1 MKSEVTV
8 VMYHYVRDLKNS
20 RYPNIKGLDIE
31 KFKKQIKF
39 FKENYNFIRMEDLI
53 EYYKSPNEKRLPE
66 KSILLTFDDG
76 YKDHYTYVL
85 PVLLENDIQGSFYI
99 PTKCFQ
105 DKKVLDVNKIHF
117 ILESCIGEEEKVLSE
132 IKEYLETNKDS
143 RISLS
148 YDDYFQEYAVAS
160 RFDKKEVIFIKRM
173 LQVALPED
181 YREKIVE
188 QLFKKYVCSIEN
200 KIISERAFWEEL
212 YLTPE
217 QIRAMEKLGMHIG
230 FHSHNH
236 VWLDSLKKEEQEFQ
250 IKSSINYF
258 KEIGIDTKKMTISY
272 PYGGYNEE
280 TIELMK
286 KYNIPLGF
294 TTEVEKID
302 LEKSDYLRLPRMDT
316 NDFYQG
322 E

>member
-1 MKSEVTV
+1 MKSEVTA

-39 FKENYNFIRMEDLI
+39 FKENYNFVRIEDLI
-53 EYYKSPNEKRLPE
+53 EYYKNPKEKELPE
-66 KSILLTFDDG
+66 KAILLTFDDG

-85 PVLLENDIQGSFYI
+85 PVLLENNIQGSFYI

-117 ILESCIGEEEKVLSE
+117 ILESCMGKEERILKE
-132 IKEYLETNKDS
+132 IEEYLERNKDS
-143 RISLS
+143 RISHS
-148 YDDYFQEYAVAS
+148 YNDYFKEYAVDS
-160 RFDKKEVIFIKRM
+160 RFDKKEIIFIKRM
-173 LQVALPED
+173 LQVVLPED
-181 YREKIVE
+181 YREKLVDI
-188 QLFKKYVCSIEN
+188 LFKKYVCTIGD

-217 QIRAMEKLGMHIG
+217 QIRMMEKLGMHIG

-236 VWLDSLKKEEQEFQ
+236 VWLNSLSKEEQEFQ
-250 IKSSINYF
+250 IKSSIDYF
-258 KEIGIDTKKMTISY
+258 KEIGVKTEKMTLSY

-280 TIELMK
+280 SVELIK
-286 KYNIPLGF
+286 KYEIPLAF
-294 TTEVEKID
+294 TTKVAIAD
-302 LEKSDYLRLPRMDT
+302 LNKDENYALPRLDT

-322 E
+322 

>member
-39 FKENYNFIRMEDLI
+39 FKENYNFVRIEDLI
-53 EYYKSPNEKRLPE
+53 EYYKNPKEKELPNKA
-66 KSILLTFDDG
+66 ILLTFDDG

-85 PVLLENDIQGSFYI
+85 PILLENNIQGSFYI

-117 ILESCIGEEEKVLSE
+117 ILESCIGEEEKILKE
-132 IKEYLETNKDS
+132 IEDYLEKNKDS
-143 RISLS
+143 RISLL
-148 YDDYFQEYAVAS
+148 YNDYFKEYAIDS

-173 LQVALPED
+173 LQVVLPED
-181 YREKIVE
+181 YRKKLVDI
-188 QLFKKYVCSIEN
+188 LFKKYVCTIGD

-217 QIRAMEKLGMHIG
+217 QIRMMEKLGMHIG
-230 FHSHNH
+230 FHSHDH
-236 VWLDSLKKEEQEFQ
+236 VWLSSLSKEEQEFQ

-258 KEIGIDTKKMTISY
+258 KEIGIKTEKMTLSY

-280 TIELMK
+280 SVELIK
-286 KYNIPLGF
+286 KYEIPLAF
-294 TTEVEKID
+294 TTKVAIAD
-302 LEKSDYLRLPRMDT
+302 LNKDENYALPRLDT

-322 E
+322 

>member
-39 FKENYNFIRMEDLI
+39 FKENYNFIKIEDLI
-53 EYYKSPNEKRLPE
+53 EYYKKPKEKKIPD
-66 KSILLTFDDG
+66 KAILLTFDDG

-85 PVLLENDIQGSFYI
+85 PVLLENNIQGSFYI

-117 ILESCIGEEEKVLSE
+117 ILESCIGNEGKILKE
-132 IKEYLETNKDS
+132 IEEYLKKNKDS
-143 RISLS
+143 RILLS
-148 YDDYFQEYAVAS
+148 YDKYFKEYAIPS
-160 RFDKKEVIFIKRM
+160 RFDNKEVIFIKRM
-173 LQVALPED
+173 LQVVLPED
-181 YREKIVE
+181 YREKLVDK
-188 QLFKKYVCSIEN
+188 LFTKYVCTIGN

-217 QIRAMEKLGMHIG
+217 QIRVMGKLGMHIG
-230 FHSHNH
+230 FHSHDH
-236 VWLDSLKKEEQEFQ
+236 VWLNSLSKEEQEFQ

-258 KEIGIDTKKMTISY
+258 KEIGLKTEKMTISY
-272 PYGGYNEE
+272 PYGEYNED

-286 KYNIPLGF
+286 NYNIPLGF
-294 TTEVEKID
+294 TTEVGKID
-302 LEKSDYLRLPRMDT
+302 LETSDYLKLSRLDT

>member
-1 MKSEVTV
+1 
-8 VMYHYVRDLKNS
+8 MYHYVRDLKNS

>member
-39 FKENYNFIRMEDLI
+39 FKENYNFVRIEDLI
-53 EYYKSPNEKRLPE
+53 EYYKNPKEKELPD
-66 KSILLTFDDG
+66 KAILLTFDDG

-85 PVLLENDIQGSFYI
+85 PILLENNIQGSFYI

-117 ILESCIGEEEKVLSE
+117 ILESCIGEEERILKE
-132 IKEYLETNKDS
+132 IEEYLEKNKDS

-148 YDDYFQEYAVAS
+148 YNEYFKEYAVDS
-160 RFDKKEVIFIKRM
+160 RFDTKEVIFIKRM
-173 LQVALPED
+173 LQVVLPED
-181 YREKIVE
+181 YRKKYVDI
-188 QLFKKYVCSIEN
+188 LFKKYVCTIGD
-200 KIISERAFWEEL
+200 KIISERTFWEEL

-217 QIRAMEKLGMHIG
+217 QIRMMEKLGMHIG
-230 FHSHNH
+230 FHSHDH
-236 VWLDSLKKEEQEFQ
+236 VWLNSLSKEEQEFQ

-258 KEIGIDTKKMTISY
+258 KEIGIKTEKMTLSY

-280 TIELMK
+280 SVELIK
-286 KYNIPLGF
+286 KYEIPLAF
-294 TTEVEKID
+294 TTKVAIAD
-302 LEKSDYLRLPRMDT
+302 LNKDKNYALPRLDT

-322 E
+322 

>member
-39 FKENYNFIRMEDLI
+39 FKENYNFVRIEDLI
-53 EYYKSPNEKRLPE
+53 EYYKNPKEKELPE
-66 KSILLTFDDG
+66 KAILLTFDDG
-76 YKDHYTYVL
+76 YKDHYNYVL
-85 PVLLENDIQGSFYI
+85 PVLLENNIQGSFYI

-117 ILESCIGEEEKVLSE
+117 ILESCIGKEEKILKE
-132 IKEYLETNKDS
+132 IEEYLEMNRDS

-148 YDDYFQEYAVAS
+148 YNDYFKEYAVDS

-173 LQVALPED
+173 LQVVLPED
-181 YREKIVE
+181 YREKLVDI
-188 QLFKKYVCSIEN
+188 LFKKYVCTIGD

-217 QIRAMEKLGMHIG
+217 QIRMMEKLGMHIG

-236 VWLDSLKKEEQEFQ
+236 VWLNSLSKEEQEFQ

-258 KEIGIDTKKMTISY
+258 KEIGVKTEKMTLSY

-280 TIELMK
+280 SVELIK
-286 KYNIPLGF
+286 KYEIPLAF
-294 TTEVEKID
+294 TTKVAIAD
-302 LEKSDYLRLPRMDT
+302 LDKDEDYALPRLDT

-322 E
+322 

>member
-20 RYPNIKGLDIE
+20 RYPNIKGLDID

-39 FKENYNFIRMEDLI
+39 FKENYNFIKIEDI
-53 EYYKSPNEKRLPE
+53 ITYYKNPKEKKLPE
-66 KSILLTFDDG
+66 KAILLTFDDG

-85 PVLLENDIQGSFYI
+85 PVLLENNIQGSFYI

-117 ILESCIGEEEKVLSE
+117 ILESCIGEEDKILKDIE
-132 IKEYLETNKDS
+132 EYLKINKDS
-143 RISLS
+143 RILLS
-148 YDDYFQEYAVAS
+148 YNDYFKEYAVVS

-173 LQVALPED
+173 LQVVLPED
-181 YREKIVE
+181 YRQKLVDI
-188 QLFKKYVCSIEN
+188 LFKKYVCTIGD
-200 KIISERAFWEEL
+200 KIISERTFWEEL

-217 QIRAMEKLGMHIG
+217 QIRIMEKLGMHIG
-230 FHSHNH
+230 FHSHDH
-236 VWLDSLKKEEQEFQ
+236 VWLNSLSKEEQEFQ

-258 KEIGIDTKKMTISY
+258 KEIGIKTGKMTLSY

-280 TIELMK
+280 SVELIK
-286 KYNIPLGF
+286 KYEVPLAF
-294 TTEVEKID
+294 TTKVAIAD
-302 LEKSDYLRLPRMDT
+302 LNKDEYYALPRLDT

-322 E
+322 

>member
-20 RYPNIKGLDIE
+20 RYPNIKGLDID
-31 KFKKQIKF
+31 KFKRQIKY

-53 EYYKSPNEKRLPE
+53 EYYKSPNKKSLPD

-85 PVLLENDIQGSFYI
+85 PVLLENNIQGSFYI

-117 ILESCIGEEEKVLSE
+117 ILESCIGEEEKILTE
-132 IKEYLETNKDS
+132 IKEYLEINKDS
-143 RISLS
+143 RISLL
-148 YDDYFQEYAVAS
+148 YNEYFREYAIAS
-160 RFDKKEVIFIKRM
+160 RFDKKEIIFIKRM
-173 LQVALPED
+173 LQVVLPED
-181 YREKIVE
+181 YREKLVDL
-188 QLFKKYVCSIEN
+188 LFKKYVCLIGD

-212 YLTPE
+212 YLTPD
-217 QIRAMEKLGMHIG
+217 QIRLMEKLGMHIG

-236 VWLDSLKKEEQEFQ
+236 VWLNSLSKEEQESQ

-258 KEIGIDTKKMTISY
+258 KEIGINTEKMTISY
-272 PYGGYNEE
+272 PYGGYNED

-286 KYNIPLGF
+286 KYKISLGF
-294 TTEVEKID
+294 TTEVKKVDLKI
-302 LEKSDYLRLPRMDT
+302 SDCLKLPRMDT
-316 NDFYQG
+316 NDFYQD
-322 E
+322 

>member
-8 VMYHYVRDLKNS
+8 VMYHYIRDLKNS

-31 KFKKQIKF
+31 KFKKQIKY
-39 FKENYNFIRMEDLI
+39 FKENYNFVRIEDLI
-53 EYYKSPNEKRLPE
+53 EYYKNPKEKELPE
-66 KSILLTFDDG
+66 KAILLTFDDG

-85 PVLLENDIQGSFYI
+85 PVLLENNIQGSFYI

-117 ILESCIGEEEKVLSE
+117 ILESCIDEEEKILKE
-132 IKEYLETNKDS
+132 MEEYLKKNKDS

-148 YDDYFQEYAVAS
+148 YDDYFKEYAVDS

-173 LQVALPED
+173 LQVVLPED
-181 YREKIVE
+181 YRKKLVDI
-188 QLFKKYVCSIEN
+188 LFKKYVCTIGD

-217 QIRAMEKLGMHIG
+217 QIRMMEKLGMHIG
-230 FHSHNH
+230 FHSHDH
-236 VWLDSLKKEEQEFQ
+236 VWLNSLSKEEQEFQ
-250 IKSSINYF
+250 IKSSIDYF
-258 KEIGIDTKKMTISY
+258 KEIGVKTEKMTLSY

-280 TIELMK
+280 SVELIK
-286 KYNIPLGF
+286 KYEIPLAF
-294 TTEVEKID
+294 TTKVAIAD
-302 LEKSDYLRLPRMDT
+302 LNKDENYALPRLDT

-322 E
+322 

>member
-39 FKENYNFIRMEDLI
+39 FKENYNFVRIEDLI
-53 EYYKSPNEKRLPE
+53 EYYKNPKEKELPE
-66 KSILLTFDDG
+66 KAILLTFDDG
-76 YKDHYTYVL
+76 YKDHYNYVL
-85 PVLLENDIQGSFYI
+85 PVLLENNIQGSFYI

-117 ILESCIGEEEKVLSE
+117 ILESCIGKEKRILKE
-132 IKEYLETNKDS
+132 IEEYLEKNKDS

-148 YDDYFQEYAVAS
+148 YNDYFKEYAVDS

-173 LQVALPED
+173 LQVVLPED
-181 YREKIVE
+181 YREKLVDI
-188 QLFKKYVCSIEN
+188 LFKKYVCTIGD

-217 QIRAMEKLGMHIG
+217 QIRMMEKLGMHIG

-236 VWLDSLKKEEQEFQ
+236 VWLNSLSKEEQEFQ

-258 KEIGIDTKKMTISY
+258 KEIGVKTEKMTLSY

-280 TIELMK
+280 SVELIK
-286 KYNIPLGF
+286 KYEIPLAF
-294 TTEVEKID
+294 TTKVAIAD
-302 LEKSDYLRLPRMDT
+302 LDKDEDYALPRLDT

-322 E
+322 

>member
-39 FKENYNFIRMEDLI
+39 FKENYNFVRIEDLI
-53 EYYKSPNEKRLPE
+53 EYYKNSKEKELPE
-66 KSILLTFDDG
+66 KAILLTFDDG

-85 PVLLENDIQGSFYI
+85 PVLLENNIQGSFYI

-117 ILESCIGEEEKVLSE
+117 ILESCIDEEEKILKE
-132 IKEYLETNKDS
+132 MEEYLKKNKDS

-148 YDDYFQEYAVAS
+148 YDDYFKEYAVDS

-173 LQVALPED
+173 LQVVLPED
-181 YREKIVE
+181 YRKKLVDI
-188 QLFKKYVCSIEN
+188 LFKKYVCTIGD

-217 QIRAMEKLGMHIG
+217 QIRMMEKLGMHIG
-230 FHSHNH
+230 FHSHDH
-236 VWLDSLKKEEQEFQ
+236 VWLNSLSKEEQEFQ
-250 IKSSINYF
+250 IKSSIDYF
-258 KEIGIDTKKMTISY
+258 KEIGVKTEKMTLSY

-280 TIELMK
+280 SVELIK
-286 KYNIPLGF
+286 KYGIPLAF
-294 TTEVEKID
+294 TTKVAVAD
-302 LEKSDYLRLPRMDT
+302 LNKDEDYALPRLDT

-322 E
+322 

>member
-39 FKENYNFIRMEDLI
+39 FKENYNFVRIEDLI
-53 EYYKSPNEKRLPE
+53 EYYKNPKEKELPD
-66 KSILLTFDDG
+66 KAILLTFDDG

-85 PVLLENDIQGSFYI
+85 PILLENNIQGSFYI

-117 ILESCIGEEEKVLSE
+117 ILESCIGEEERILKE
-132 IKEYLETNKDS
+132 IEEYLEKNKDS

-148 YDDYFQEYAVAS
+148 YNDYFKEYAVDS
-160 RFDKKEVIFIKRM
+160 RFDTKEVIFIKRM
-173 LQVALPED
+173 LQVVLPED
-181 YREKIVE
+181 YRKKLVDI
-188 QLFKKYVCSIEN
+188 LFKKYVCTIGD
-200 KIISERAFWEEL
+200 KIISERTFWEEL

-217 QIRAMEKLGMHIG
+217 QIRMMEKLGMHIG
-230 FHSHNH
+230 FHSHDH
-236 VWLDSLKKEEQEFQ
+236 VWLNSLSKEEQEFQ

-258 KEIGIDTKKMTISY
+258 KEIGIKTEKMTLSY

-280 TIELMK
+280 SVELIK
-286 KYNIPLGF
+286 KYEIPLAF
-294 TTEVEKID
+294 TTKVAIAD
-302 LEKSDYLRLPRMDT
+302 LNKDKNYALPRLDT

-322 E
+322 

>member
-39 FKENYNFIRMEDLI
+39 FKENYNFVRIEDLI
-53 EYYKSPNEKRLPE
+53 EYYKNPKEKELPE
-66 KSILLTFDDG
+66 KAILLTFDDG
-76 YKDHYTYVL
+76 YKDHYNYVL
-85 PVLLENDIQGSFYI
+85 PVLLENNIQGSFYI

-117 ILESCIGEEEKVLSE
+117 ILESCIGKEKRILKE
-132 IKEYLETNKDS
+132 IEEYLEKNKDS

-148 YDDYFQEYAVAS
+148 YNDYFKEYAVDS
-160 RFDKKEVIFIKRM
+160 RFDKKEIIFIKRM
-173 LQVALPED
+173 LQVVLPED
-181 YREKIVE
+181 YREKLVDI
-188 QLFKKYVCSIEN
+188 LFKKYVCTIGD

-217 QIRAMEKLGMHIG
+217 QIRMMEKLGMHIG

-236 VWLDSLKKEEQEFQ
+236 VWLNSLSKEEQEFQ

-258 KEIGIDTKKMTISY
+258 KEIGVKTEKMTLSY

-280 TIELMK
+280 SVELIK
-286 KYNIPLGF
+286 KYEVPLAF
-294 TTEVEKID
+294 TTKVAIAD
-302 LEKSDYLRLPRMDT
+302 LNKDEYYALPRLDT

-322 E
+322 

>member
-8 VMYHYVRDLKNS
+8 VMYHYVRDLKTS

>member
-20 RYPNIKGLDIE
+20 RYPNIRGLDIE
-31 KFKKQIKF
+31 KFEKQIKF

-53 EYYKSPNEKRLPE
+53 EYYKNPKKKELPG
-66 KSILLTFDDG
+66 KAILLTFDDG

-85 PVLLENDIQGSFYI
+85 PVLLENNIQGSFYI

-117 ILESCIGEEEKVLSE
+117 ILESCIDEEEKILKE
-132 IKEYLETNKDS
+132 IEEYLKKNKDS

-148 YDDYFQEYAVAS
+148 YDDYFKEYAVDS
-160 RFDKKEVIFIKRM
+160 RFDKKEIIFIKRM
-173 LQVALPED
+173 LQVVLPED
-181 YREKIVE
+181 YRKKLVDI
-188 QLFKKYVCSIEN
+188 LFKKYVCTIGD

-217 QIRAMEKLGMHIG
+217 QIRMMEKLGMHIG
-230 FHSHNH
+230 FHSHDH
-236 VWLDSLKKEEQEFQ
+236 VWLNSLSKEEQEFQ

-258 KEIGIDTKKMTISY
+258 KEIGIKTEKMTLSY

-280 TIELMK
+280 SVELIK
-286 KYNIPLGF
+286 KYEIPLAF
-294 TTEVEKID
+294 TTKVAIAD
-302 LEKSDYLRLPRMDT
+302 LNKDENYALPRLDT

-322 E
+322 

>member
-39 FKENYNFIRMEDLI
+39 FKENYNFVRIEDLI
-53 EYYKSPNEKRLPE
+53 EYYKNSKEKELPE
-66 KSILLTFDDG
+66 KAILLTFDDG

-85 PVLLENDIQGSFYI
+85 PVLLENNIQGSFYI

-117 ILESCIGEEEKVLSE
+117 ILECCIDEEEKILKE
-132 IKEYLETNKDS
+132 IEEYLKKNKDS

-148 YDDYFQEYAVAS
+148 YDDYFKEYAVDS

-173 LQVALPED
+173 LQVVLPED
-181 YREKIVE
+181 YRKKLVDI
-188 QLFKKYVCSIEN
+188 LFKKYVCTIGD

-217 QIRAMEKLGMHIG
+217 QIRMMEKLGMHIG

-236 VWLDSLKKEEQEFQ
+236 VWLNSLSKEEQEFQ

-258 KEIGIDTKKMTISY
+258 KEIGVKTEKMTLSY

-280 TIELMK
+280 SVELIK
-286 KYNIPLGF
+286 KYEIPLAF
-294 TTEVEKID
+294 TTKVAIAD
-302 LEKSDYLRLPRMDT
+302 LDKDEDYALPRLDT

-322 E
+322 

>member
-20 RYPNIKGLDIE
+20 RYPNIKGLDID

-39 FKENYNFIRMEDLI
+39 FKENYNFVRIEDLI
-53 EYYKSPNEKRLPE
+53 EYYKNPKEKELSD
-66 KSILLTFDDG
+66 KAILLTFDDG

-85 PVLLENDIQGSFYI
+85 PVLLENNIQGSFYI

-117 ILESCIGEEEKVLSE
+117 ILESCIGEEDKILKE
-132 IKEYLETNKDS
+132 IEEYLEKNKDS
-143 RISLS
+143 RILLS
-148 YDDYFQEYAVAS
+148 YDDYFKEYAVDS

-173 LQVALPED
+173 LQVVLPED
-181 YREKIVE
+181 YRKKLVDI
-188 QLFKKYVCSIEN
+188 LFKKYVCTIGD

-217 QIRAMEKLGMHIG
+217 QIRMMEKLGMHIG
-230 FHSHNH
+230 FHSHDH
-236 VWLDSLKKEEQEFQ
+236 VWLNSLSKEEQEFQ

-258 KEIGIDTKKMTISY
+258 KEIGIKTEKMTLSY

-280 TIELMK
+280 SVELIK
-286 KYNIPLGF
+286 KYEVPLAF
-294 TTEVEKID
+294 TTKVAIAD
-302 LEKSDYLRLPRMDT
+302 LNKDEYYALPRLDT

-322 E
+322 

>member
-39 FKENYNFIRMEDLI
+39 FKENYNFVRIEDLI
-53 EYYKSPNEKRLPE
+53 EYYKNPKEKELPNKA
-66 KSILLTFDDG
+66 ILLTFDDG

-85 PVLLENDIQGSFYI
+85 PILLENNIQGSFYI

-117 ILESCIGEEEKVLSE
+117 ILESCIEEEEKILKE
-132 IKEYLETNKDS
+132 IEEYLEKNKDS
-143 RISLS
+143 RILLS
-148 YDDYFQEYAVAS
+148 YDDYFKEYAVDS

-173 LQVALPED
+173 LQVVLPED
-181 YREKIVE
+181 YRKKLVDI
-188 QLFKKYVCSIEN
+188 LFKKYVCTIGD

-217 QIRAMEKLGMHIG
+217 QIRMMEKLGMHIG
-230 FHSHNH
+230 FHSHDH
-236 VWLDSLKKEEQEFQ
+236 VWLSSLSKEEQEFQ

-258 KEIGIDTKKMTISY
+258 KEIGIKTEKMTLSY

-280 TIELMK
+280 SVELIK
-286 KYNIPLGF
+286 KYEIPLAF
-294 TTEVEKID
+294 TTKVAIAD
-302 LEKSDYLRLPRMDT
+302 LNKDENYALPRLDT

-322 E
+322 

>member
-20 RYPNIKGLDIE
+20 GYPNIKGLDIE

-39 FKENYNFIRMEDLI
+39 FKENYNFVRIEDLI
-53 EYYKSPNEKRLPE
+53 EYYKNPKEKELPNKA
-66 KSILLTFDDG
+66 ILLTFDDG

-85 PVLLENDIQGSFYI
+85 PILLENNIQGSFYI

-117 ILESCIGEEEKVLSE
+117 ILESCIGEEEKILKE
-132 IKEYLETNKDS
+132 IEEYLEKNKDS
-143 RISLS
+143 RILLS
-148 YDDYFQEYAVAS
+148 YDDYFKEYAVDS

-173 LQVALPED
+173 LQVVLPED
-181 YREKIVE
+181 YRKKLVDI
-188 QLFKKYVCSIEN
+188 LFKKYVCTIGD

-217 QIRAMEKLGMHIG
+217 QIRMMEKLGMHIG
-230 FHSHNH
+230 FHSHDH
-236 VWLDSLKKEEQEFQ
+236 VWLSSLSKEEQEFQ

-258 KEIGIDTKKMTISY
+258 KEIGIKTEKMTLSY

-280 TIELMK
+280 SVELIK
-286 KYNIPLGF
+286 KYEIPLAF
-294 TTEVEKID
+294 TTKVAIAD
-302 LEKSDYLRLPRMDT
+302 LNKDENYALPRLDT

-322 E
+322 

>member
-1 MKSEVTV
+1 MKSEVTI

-20 RYPNIKGLDIE
+20 RYPNIKGLDIK

-39 FKENYNFIRMEDLI
+39 FKENYNFVRIEDLI
-53 EYYKSPNEKRLPE
+53 EYYKNPKEKELPE
-66 KSILLTFDDG
+66 KAILLTFDDG

-85 PVLLENDIQGSFYI
+85 PVLLENNIQGSFYI

-117 ILESCIGEEEKVLSE
+117 ILESCIDEEEKILKE
-132 IKEYLETNKDS
+132 MEEYLKKNKDS

-148 YDDYFQEYAVAS
+148 YDDYFKEYAVDS

-173 LQVALPED
+173 LQVVLPED
-181 YREKIVE
+181 YRKKLVDI
-188 QLFKKYVCSIEN
+188 LFKKYVCTIGD

-217 QIRAMEKLGMHIG
+217 QIRMMEKLGMHIG
-230 FHSHNH
+230 FHSHDH
-236 VWLDSLKKEEQEFQ
+236 VWLNSLSKEEQEFQ
-250 IKSSINYF
+250 IKSSIDYF
-258 KEIGIDTKKMTISY
+258 KEIGVKTEKMTLSY

-280 TIELMK
+280 SVELIK
-286 KYNIPLGF
+286 KYEIPLAF
-294 TTEVEKID
+294 TTKVAIAD
-302 LEKSDYLRLPRMDT
+302 LNKDENYALPRLDT

-322 E
+322 

>member
-20 RYPNIKGLDIE
+20 RYPNIKGLDID

-39 FKENYNFIRMEDLI
+39 FKENYNFIKIEDI
-53 EYYKSPNEKRLPE
+53 ITYYKNPKEKKLPE
-66 KSILLTFDDG
+66 KAILLTFDDG

-85 PVLLENDIQGSFYI
+85 PVLLENNIQGSFYI

-117 ILESCIGEEEKVLSE
+117 ILESCIGEEDKILKDIE
-132 IKEYLETNKDS
+132 EYLKINKDS
-143 RISLS
+143 RILLS
-148 YDDYFQEYAVAS
+148 YNDYFKEYAVVS

-173 LQVALPED
+173 LQVVLPED
-181 YREKIVE
+181 YRQKLVDI
-188 QLFKKYVCSIEN
+188 LFKKYVCTIGD
-200 KIISERAFWEEL
+200 KIISERTFWEEL

-217 QIRAMEKLGMHIG
+217 QIRIMEKLGMHIG
-230 FHSHNH
+230 FHSYDH
-236 VWLDSLKKEEQEFQ
+236 VWLNSLSKEEQEFQ

-258 KEIGIDTKKMTISY
+258 KEIGIKTGKMTLSY

-280 TIELMK
+280 SVELIK
-286 KYNIPLGF
+286 KYEVPLAF
-294 TTEVEKID
+294 TTKVAIAD
-302 LEKSDYLRLPRMDT
+302 LNKDEYYALPRLDT

-322 E
+322 

>member
-39 FKENYNFIRMEDLI
+39 FKENYNFVRIEDLI
-53 EYYKSPNEKRLPE
+53 EYYKNPKEKELPNKA
-66 KSILLTFDDG
+66 ILLTFDDG

-85 PVLLENDIQGSFYI
+85 PILLENNIQGSFYI

-117 ILESCIGEEEKVLSE
+117 ILESCIGEEEKILKE
-132 IKEYLETNKDS
+132 IEEYLEKNKDS
-143 RISLS
+143 RILLS
-148 YDDYFQEYAVAS
+148 YDDYFKEYAIDS

-173 LQVALPED
+173 LQVVLPED
-181 YREKIVE
+181 YRKKLVDI
-188 QLFKKYVCSIEN
+188 LFKKYVCTIGD

-217 QIRAMEKLGMHIG
+217 QIRMMEKLGMHIG
-230 FHSHNH
+230 FHSHDH
-236 VWLDSLKKEEQEFQ
+236 VWLNSLSKEEQEFQ

-258 KEIGIDTKKMTISY
+258 KEIGIKTEKMTLSY

-280 TIELMK
+280 SVELIK
-286 KYNIPLGF
+286 KYEIPLAF
-294 TTEVEKID
+294 TTKVAIAD
-302 LEKSDYLRLPRMDT
+302 LDKDEDYALPRLDT

-322 E
+322 

>member
-39 FKENYNFIRMEDLI
+39 FKENYNFIKIEDI
-53 EYYKSPNEKRLPE
+53 ITYYKNPKEKKLPE
-66 KSILLTFDDG
+66 RAILLTFDDG

-85 PVLLENDIQGSFYI
+85 PVLLENNIQGSFYI

-117 ILESCIGEEEKVLSE
+117 ILESCIGEEDKILKDIE
-132 IKEYLETNKDS
+132 EYLKINKDS
-143 RISLS
+143 RILLS
-148 YDDYFQEYAVAS
+148 YNDYFKEYAVNS

-173 LQVALPED
+173 LQVVLPED
-181 YREKIVE
+181 YRKKLVDI
-188 QLFKKYVCSIEN
+188 LFKKYVCTIGGD

-217 QIRAMEKLGMHIG
+217 QIRMMEKLGMHIG
-230 FHSHNH
+230 FHSHDH
-236 VWLDSLKKEEQEFQ
+236 VWLNSLSKEEQEFQ

-258 KEIGIDTKKMTISY
+258 KEIGIKTEKMTLSY

-280 TIELMK
+280 SVELIK
-286 KYNIPLGF
+286 KYEVPLAF
-294 TTEVEKID
+294 TTKVAIAD
-302 LEKSDYLRLPRMDT
+302 LNKDEYYALPRLDT

-322 E
+322 

>member
-302 LEKSDYLRLPRMDT
+302 LETSDYLRLPRMDT

>member
-39 FKENYNFIRMEDLI
+39 FKENYNFVRIEDLI
-53 EYYKSPNEKRLPE
+53 EYYKNPKEKELPNKA
-66 KSILLTFDDG
+66 ILLTFDDG

-85 PVLLENDIQGSFYI
+85 PILLENNIQGSFYI

-117 ILESCIGEEEKVLSE
+117 ILESCIGEEEKILKE
-132 IKEYLETNKDS
+132 IEEYLEKNKDS
-143 RISLS
+143 RILLS
-148 YDDYFQEYAVAS
+148 YDDYFKEYAIDS

-173 LQVALPED
+173 LQVVLPED
-181 YREKIVE
+181 YRKKLVDI
-188 QLFKKYVCSIEN
+188 LFKKYVCTIGD

-217 QIRAMEKLGMHIG
+217 QIRMMEKLGMHIG
-230 FHSHNH
+230 FHSHDH
-236 VWLDSLKKEEQEFQ
+236 VWLSSLSKEEQEFQ

-258 KEIGIDTKKMTISY
+258 KEIGIKTEKMTLSY

-280 TIELMK
+280 SVELIK
-286 KYNIPLGF
+286 KYEIPLAF
-294 TTEVEKID
+294 TTKVAIAD
-302 LEKSDYLRLPRMDT
+302 LKKDENYALPRLDT

-322 E
+322 

>member
-39 FKENYNFIRMEDLI
+39 FKENYNFVRIEDLI
-53 EYYKSPNEKRLPE
+53 EYYKNPKEKELPNKA
-66 KSILLTFDDG
+66 ILLTFDDG

-85 PVLLENDIQGSFYI
+85 PILLENNIQGSFYI

-117 ILESCIGEEEKVLSE
+117 ILESCIGEEEQILKE
-132 IKEYLETNKDS
+132 IEEYLEKNKDS
-143 RISLS
+143 RILLS
-148 YDDYFQEYAVAS
+148 YDDYFKEYAIDS

-173 LQVALPED
+173 LQVVLPED
-181 YREKIVE
+181 YRKKLVDI
-188 QLFKKYVCSIEN
+188 LFKKYVCTIGD

-217 QIRAMEKLGMHIG
+217 QIRMMEKLGMHIG
-230 FHSHNH
+230 FHSHDH
-236 VWLDSLKKEEQEFQ
+236 VWLSSLSKEEQEFQ

-258 KEIGIDTKKMTISY
+258 KEIGIKTEKMTLSY

-280 TIELMK
+280 SVELIK
-286 KYNIPLGF
+286 KYEIPLAF
-294 TTEVEKID
+294 TTKVAIAD
-302 LEKSDYLRLPRMDT
+302 LNKDENYALPRLDT

-322 E
+322 

>member
-1 MKSEVTV
+1 MNDEVTV

-39 FKENYNFIRMEDLI
+39 FKENYNFIRMDDLI
-53 EYYKSPNEKRLPE
+53 EYYKSSNKKKLPE

-85 PVLLENDIQGSFYI
+85 PVLLENNIQGAFYI

-105 DKKVLDVNKIHF
+105 NKKVLDVNRIHF
-117 ILESCIGEEEKVLSE
+117 ILESYIGEEEKILTE
-132 IKEYLETNKDS
+132 IKEYLEINKDS

-148 YDDYFQEYAVAS
+148 YNEYFKEYAVAS

-173 LQVALPED
+173 LQVVLPED
-181 YREKIVE
+181 YREKLVDL
-188 QLFKKYVCSIEN
+188 LFKKYICSIGD

-212 YLTPE
+212 YLTLD
-217 QIRAMEKLGMHIG
+217 QIRLMKKLGMHIG

-236 VWLDSLKKEEQEFQ
+236 VWLNSLSKEEQEFQ
-250 IKSSINYF
+250 IKSSINSSGKCRYSFIVLINIFNSKFEGTFPKSSKNIVFSKAYLFPFSLNFSINSFNLYF
-258 KEIGIDTKKMTISY
+258 PFCYFCPSKLDM
-272 PYGGYNEE
+272 
-280 TIELMK
+280 
-286 KYNIPLGF
+286 
-294 TTEVEKID
+294 
-302 LEKSDYLRLPRMDT
+302 
-316 NDFYQG
+316 
-322 E
+322 

>member
-39 FKENYNFIRMEDLI
+39 FKENYNFVRIEDLI
-53 EYYKSPNEKRLPE
+53 EYYKNPKEKELPE
-66 KSILLTFDDG
+66 KAILLTFDDG
-76 YKDHYTYVL
+76 YKDHYNYVL
-85 PVLLENDIQGSFYI
+85 PVLLENNIQGSFYI

-117 ILESCIGEEEKVLSE
+117 ILESCIGKEKRILKE
-132 IKEYLETNKDS
+132 IEEYLEKNKDS

-148 YDDYFQEYAVAS
+148 YNDYFKEYAVDS

-173 LQVALPED
+173 LQVVLPED
-181 YREKIVE
+181 YREKLVDI
-188 QLFKKYVCSIEN
+188 LFKKYVCTIGD

-217 QIRAMEKLGMHIG
+217 QIRMMEKLGMHIG

-236 VWLDSLKKEEQEFQ
+236 VWLNSLSKEEQEFQ

-258 KEIGIDTKKMTISY
+258 KEIGVKTEKMTLSY

-280 TIELMK
+280 SVELIK
-286 KYNIPLGF
+286 KYEIPLAF
-294 TTEVEKID
+294 TTKVAIAD
-302 LEKSDYLRLPRMDT
+302 LNKDENYALPRLDT

-322 E
+322 

>member
-31 KFKKQIKF
+31 KFKKQINF
-39 FKENYNFIRMEDLI
+39 FKKNYNFIRMEDLI
-53 EYYKSPNEKRLPE
+53 EYYKSPNEKKLPE

-85 PVLLENDIQGSFYI
+85 PILLENNIQGSFYI

-117 ILESCIGEEEKVLSE
+117 ILESCIEEEEKILKE
-132 IKEYLETNKDS
+132 IEEYLEKNKDS
-143 RISLS
+143 RISFS
-148 YDDYFQEYAVAS
+148 YNDYFKEYAVNS

-173 LQVALPED
+173 LQVVLPED
-181 YREKIVE
+181 YRKKLVDI
-188 QLFKKYVCSIEN
+188 LFKKYVCTIGD

-217 QIRAMEKLGMHIG
+217 QIRMMEKLGMHIG
-230 FHSHNH
+230 FHSHDH
-236 VWLDSLKKEEQEFQ
+236 VWLNSLSKEEQEFQ

-258 KEIGIDTKKMTISY
+258 KEIGLKTEKMTISY
-272 PYGGYNEE
+272 PYGEYNKD

-286 KYNIPLGF
+286 EYNIPLGF
-294 TTEVEKID
+294 TTEVGKID
-302 LEKSDYLRLPRMDT
+302 LEISDYLKLPRLDT

>member
-39 FKENYNFIRMEDLI
+39 FKENYNFVRIEDLI
-53 EYYKSPNEKRLPE
+53 EYYKNPKEKELPD
-66 KSILLTFDDG
+66 KAILLTFDDG

-85 PVLLENDIQGSFYI
+85 PILLENNIQGSFYI

-117 ILESCIGEEEKVLSE
+117 ILESCIGEEERILKE
-132 IKEYLETNKDS
+132 IEEYLEKNKDS

-148 YDDYFQEYAVAS
+148 YNEYFKEYAVDS
-160 RFDKKEVIFIKRM
+160 RFDTKEVIFIKRM
-173 LQVALPED
+173 LQVVLPED
-181 YREKIVE
+181 YRKKLVDI
-188 QLFKKYVCSIEN
+188 LFKKYVCTIGD
-200 KIISERAFWEEL
+200 KIISERTFCEEL

-217 QIRAMEKLGMHIG
+217 QIRMMEKLGMHIG
-230 FHSHNH
+230 FHSHDH
-236 VWLDSLKKEEQEFQ
+236 VWLNSLSKEEQEFQ

-258 KEIGIDTKKMTISY
+258 KEIGIKTEKMTLSY

-280 TIELMK
+280 SVELIK
-286 KYNIPLGF
+286 KYEIPLAF
-294 TTEVEKID
+294 TTKVAIAD
-302 LEKSDYLRLPRMDT
+302 LNKDKNYALPRLDT

-322 E
+322 

>member
-39 FKENYNFIRMEDLI
+39 FKENYNFVRIEDLI
-53 EYYKSPNEKRLPE
+53 EYYKNPKEKELPE
-66 KSILLTFDDG
+66 KAILLTFDDG

-85 PVLLENDIQGSFYI
+85 PVLLENNIQGSFYI

-117 ILESCIGEEEKVLSE
+117 ILESCIGEEEKILKE
-132 IKEYLETNKDS
+132 IEEYLEKNKDS
-143 RISLS
+143 RILLS
-148 YDDYFQEYAVAS
+148 YDDYFKEYAVDS

-173 LQVALPED
+173 LQVVLPKD
-181 YREKIVE
+181 YREKLVDI
-188 QLFKKYVCSIEN
+188 LFKKYVCTIGD

-217 QIRAMEKLGMHIG
+217 QIRMMEKLGMHIG
-230 FHSHNH
+230 FHSHDH
-236 VWLDSLKKEEQEFQ
+236 VWLNSLSKEEQEFQ
-250 IKSSINYF
+250 IESSINYF
-258 KEIGIDTKKMTISY
+258 KEIGIKTEKMTLSY

-280 TIELMK
+280 SVELIK
-286 KYNIPLGF
+286 KYEIPLAF
-294 TTEVEKID
+294 TTKVAITD
-302 LEKSDYLRLPRMDT
+302 LNKDENYALPRLDT

-322 E
+322 

>member
-39 FKENYNFIRMEDLI
+39 FKENYNFVRIEDLI
-53 EYYKSPNEKRLPE
+53 EYYKNPKEKELPNKA
-66 KSILLTFDDG
+66 ILLTFDDG

-85 PVLLENDIQGSFYI
+85 PILLENNIQGSFYI

-117 ILESCIGEEEKVLSE
+117 ILESCIGEEEKILKE
-132 IKEYLETNKDS
+132 IEEYLEKNKDS
-143 RISLS
+143 RILLS
-148 YDDYFQEYAVAS
+148 YDDYFKEYAIDS

-173 LQVALPED
+173 LQVVLPED
-181 YREKIVE
+181 YRKKLVDI
-188 QLFKKYVCSIEN
+188 LFKKYVCTIGD

-212 YLTPE
+212 YLTPS
-217 QIRAMEKLGMHIG
+217 QIKIMEKLGMHVG
-230 FHSHNH
+230 FHSHDH
-236 VWLDSLKKEEQEFQ
+236 VWLSSLSKEEQEFQ

-258 KEIGIDTKKMTISY
+258 KEIGIKTEKMTLSY

-280 TIELMK
+280 SVELIK
-286 KYNIPLGF
+286 KYEIPLAF
-294 TTEVEKID
+294 TTKVAIAD
-302 LEKSDYLRLPRMDT
+302 LNKDENYALPRLDT

-322 E
+322 